1 MPLSLPLPHLADQ
14 YLLDPDVVYL
24 NHGSFGAVPRPVFE
38 NYQHWQR
45 ELEAN
50 PVHFLGRR
58 TPELLAAAREK
69 LGAFINASANDLTFV
84 PNVTYGLNIVARS
97 LDLKEGD
104 VVLTTDHEYG
114 AIDRTWRFNCE
125 KSGARL
131 LNQPIAVPVAEPA
144 NVVEQI
150 WSAVDERTK
159 VISLSHITS
168 PSALILPIEEICRRA
183 REAGIVT
190 VVDGAHAPGQL
201 DLDLEKIGADFYCGN
216 CHKWLS
222 SARGAG
228 FLYARPER
236 QALLEPLVVS
246 HGWEREDPGPSRFQG
261 YFTWVG
267 TIDPAAYLSV
277 PAAIDF
283 HQQNDWPNVRQACH
297 RLLKES
303 EERILA
309 MSGLPAISPPSMWA
323 QMRLVL
329 LPGNV
334 ESYQRLW
341 EEDRIVIPVG
351 QHRGQP
357 GIRISIQAYN
367 SPADLERLIQALQR
381 AASTS

>member
-1 MPLSLPLPHLADQ
+1 MSLSLPLPHLAEQ

-24 NHGSFGAVPRPVFE
+24 NHGSFGAVPRPVFDS
-38 NYQHWQR
+38 YQYWQR
-45 ELEAN
+45 ELDAN
-50 PVHFLGRR
+50 PSHFVGRR
-58 TPELLAAAREK
+58 APELLAAAREK
-69 LGAFINASANDLTFV
+69 LGGFINASADDLTFV

-97 LDLKEGD
+97 LHLKEGD

-125 KSGARL
+125 KSGARVV
-131 LNQPIAVPVAEPA
+131 NQPISVPVADPA
-144 NVVEQI
+144 KVVEQI
-150 WSAVDERTK
+150 WAGVNENTR

-168 PSALILPIEEICRRA
+168 PSALILPVEEICRRA
-183 REAGIVT
+183 REAGIISVI
-190 VVDGAHAPGQL
+190 DGAHAPGQL
-201 DLDLEKIGADFYCGN
+201 DVDMEEIGADFYCGN

-228 FLYARPER
+228 FLHARPER
-236 QALLEPLVVS
+236 QSLLEPLVVS
-246 HGWEREDPGPSRFQG
+246 HGWDREEPGPSQFQD

-283 HQQNDWPNVRQACH
+283 HQHNDWGSVRLACKE
-297 RLLKES
+297 LLKET

-309 MSGLPAISPPSMWA
+309 MSGLPPISPSSMWS

-329 LPGNV
+329 LPGKV

-341 EEDRIVIPVG
+341 EEDRIVVPVG

-357 GIRISIQAYN
+357 GVRISVQAYN
-367 SPADLERLIQALQR
+367 SPADLEKLILALQK
-381 AASTS
+381 AASAS

>member
-1 MPLSLPLPHLADQ
+1 MSLSLPLPQLAEQ

-24 NHGSFGAVPRPVFE
+24 NHGSFGAVPRPVFDS
-38 NYQHWQR
+38 YQHWQR
-45 ELEAN
+45 ELDAN
-50 PVHFLGRR
+50 PSHFVGRR
-58 TPELLAAAREK
+58 APELLAAAREK
-69 LGAFINASANDLTFV
+69 LGGFINASANDLTFV
-84 PNVTYGLNIVARS
+84 PNFTYGLNIVARS

-125 KSGARL
+125 KSGAQL
-131 LNQPIAVPVAEPA
+131 VNQPISVPVADPA

-150 WSAVDERTK
+150 WAGVNENTS
-159 VISLSHITS
+159 VISMSHITS
-168 PSALILPIEEICRRA
+168 PSALILPVEEICRRA
-183 REAGIVT
+183 REAGIIT
-190 VVDGAHAPGQL
+190 VIDGAHAPGQL
-201 DLDLEKIGADFYCGN
+201 DVDMEEIGADFYCGN

-228 FLYARPER
+228 FLHARPER
-236 QALLEPLVVS
+236 QSLLEPLVVS
-246 HGWEREDPGPSRFQG
+246 HGWDREEPGPSMFQD

-283 HQQNDWPNVRQACH
+283 HQRNDWGSVRLACKE
-297 RLLKES
+297 LLKES

-309 MSGLPAISPPSMWA
+309 MSGLPPISPSSMWS

-329 LPGNV
+329 LPGKV

-341 EEDRIVIPVG
+341 EEDRIVVPVG

-357 GIRISIQAYN
+357 GVRISVQAYN
-367 SPADLERLIQALQR
+367 SPADLEKLILALQK
-381 AASTS
+381 AASAS